1 VADGCRHIP
10 PNVAAV
16 VDRCLRKSPAERFAT
31 AGEIVQALAP
41 GNVTPGLEP
50 ARPDRFQTMWRVHQ
64 AASMGLYVVAS
75 AIAWEIKEQFRS
87 PLSLWTFVAIGI
99 AATIAG
105 VSRGHLLFTSR
116 MNRAR
121 LTHEWQRVR
130 PAVVTIDLLMAA
142 GLAVDGISFV
152 GVRPLWGMLTIAFT
166 AGLALSTTLLEP
178 ATTAAA
184 FERPDV

>member
-1 VADGCRHIP
+1 
-10 PNVAAV
+10 
-16 VDRCLRKSPAERFAT
+16 
-31 AGEIVQALAP
+31 VQALAS
-41 GNVTPGLEP
+41 GNLTPELEP

-64 AASMGLYVVAS
+64 AASMALYVVGVM
-75 AIAWEIKEQFRS
+75 IAWEIKEQFKS

-105 VSRGHLLFTSR
+105 VSRAHLLFTSH
-116 MNRAR
+116 MNRPR

-130 PAVVTIDLLMAA
+130 PAVVVIDLLMAGA
-142 GLAVDGISFV
+142 LAADGISFV
-152 GVRPLWGMLTIAFT
+152 GIRPLWGMLTIAFA